1 VKFSLVL
8 ATIGRVGEVKR
19 FLASL
24 ERQQIPIEL
33 IVVDQNQDDRLVPVL
48 QPYANRFNLVHI
60 RSSPGLSKARNLGLA
75 RITGDVIGFPDDDCW
90 YPDGVL
96 ARVRQLLSENE
107 NWDGLTGRSV
117 DGDGQPSAGQWAADS
132 GVIPLFGTWN
142 RAISFT
148 VFLRRSVVE
157 TVGAFDESL
166 GVGSP
171 TPWQSGEETDY
182 VMRSVASGFRLWYQH
197 DLTVC
202 HPNPTA
208 IYDAGAIARGRRY
221 ARGFGRVLRKHRF
234 PLRHV
239 FYWLSR
245 PAGGLLIA
253 ALSGHW
259 SRAAFQWAVLR
270 GRLEGWLAARN

>member
-8 ATIGRVGEVKR
+8 ATIGRVGEVER
-19 FLASL
+19 FLATL
-24 ERQQIPIEL
+24 ERQPVPVEL

-48 QPYANRFNLVHI
+48 QPYASRFDLVHI

-75 RITGDVIGFPDDDCW
+75 RVTGDVIGFPDDDCW

-96 ARVRQLLSENE
+96 TRVRRLLSENKD
-107 NWDGLTGRSV
+107 WDGLTGRSV
-117 DGDGQPSAGQWAADS
+117 DADGRPSAGHWAANS

-148 VFLRRSVVE
+148 MFLRRSVVE

-171 TPWQSGEETDY
+171 TRWQSGEETDY
-182 VMRSVASGFRLWYQH
+182 VLRSLESGFRLWYQH

-208 IYDAGAIARGRRY
+208 TYDSVTIARGLRY

-234 PLRHV
+234 PLHYV
-239 FYWLSR
+239 VYWCCR
-245 PAGGLLIA
+245 PAGGLLVA
-253 ALSGHW
+253 ALRGQW
-259 SRAAFQWAVLR
+259 SRAAFQWAVVR
-270 GRLEGWLAARN
+270 GRLEGWLAAHN